1 MTSWSHETD
10 FLEPRPSAM
19 ASLLVLCSL
28 RKHLAIHGDSLIS
41 KFTLFYL
48 ASLLSTLPDML
59 LQESER
65 AVLPLFVSPKVTKK
79 GGENGQYFPE
89 LVQICTLHRLR
100 NVTISQASL
109 VETQE

>member
-1 MTSWSHETD
+1 M
-10 FLEPRPSAM
+10 
-19 ASLLVLCSL
+19 
-28 RKHLAIHGDSLIS
+28 S
-41 KFTLFYL
+41 KFTLFYI
-48 ASLLSTLPDML
+48 ASLLSTGSDML
-59 LQESER
+59 LQERERER

-109 VETQE
+109 IRT